1 MAALCL
7 GTFALVMFG
16 FGDGQLGD
24 GTCNERLD
32 EICREAF
39 RARCATFVCM
49 TWFSLFLAW
58 QSKYKRMFRVI
69 VLLIVRFSDLHTP
82 VILPYAPQVQDPIYS
97 MGT

>member
-58 QSKYKRMFRVI
+58 QSKYEYFLEGTVHR
-69 VLLIVRFSDLHTP
+69 LIILHSGLHAP
-82 VILPYAPQVQDPIYS
+82 FVLPYAS
-97 MGT
+97 